1 MEEGKVISSKTQTQK
16 INIQLL
22 SLTLKN
28 KCLLYF
34 ICSNSKYFIYYI
46 SLPRYSRGRVGAG
59 GVDEKVGIPPTTN
72 LDEKWMKGDS
82 KRETAL
88 ILSPMLMEKE

>member
-1 MEEGKVISSKTQTQK
+1 M
-16 INIQLL
+16 
-22 SLTLKN
+22 TLKN

-34 ICSNSKYFIYYI
+34 ICSNFKYFIYYI
-46 SLPRYSRGRVGAG
+46 SLPRYSRGGGG

-72 LDEKWMKGDS
+72 LDEKGMKGDS